1 MPSERSNDGHERVFK
16 RIGVIGIAYENV
28 QRERDIDGEPS
39 SVQRE
44 LELISVI
51 DLSVAIDRHGAH

>member
-1 MPSERSNDGHERVFK
+1 MPSERSNDGHERVFEGI
-16 RIGVIGIAYENV
+16 RVIGIAYENV
-28 QRERDIDGEPS
+28 QRERNIDGEPS

-51 DLSVAIDRHGAH
+51 GVSVEVRRFGGP

>member
-1 MPSERSNDGHERVFK
+1 MPSERKNDGHERVFK
-16 RIGVIGIAYENV
+16 GIRVIGIANENV

-51 DLSVAIDRHGAH
+51 DLSVEVRRFGAP